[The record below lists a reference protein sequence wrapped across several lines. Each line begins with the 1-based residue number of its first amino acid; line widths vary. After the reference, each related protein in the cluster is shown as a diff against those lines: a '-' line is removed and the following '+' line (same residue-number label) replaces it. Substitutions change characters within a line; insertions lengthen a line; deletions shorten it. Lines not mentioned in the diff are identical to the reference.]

1 MDALNTH
8 DNDTL
13 KEVKSNYKQREFEV
27 LYLSTKIIE
36 VLYFERPFPSFWKI
50 LKDFHVKEFGIDLY
64 FSGVA
69 NQKTVTYNCSLINT
83 N

>member
-36 VLYFERPFPSFWKI
+36 VLYFERPFPSF
-50 LKDFHVKEFGIDLY
+50 
-64 FSGVA
+64 
-69 NQKTVTYNCSLINT
+69 
-83 N
+83 